1 MLTCERC
8 GGVNPES
15 KPLTVHGNKL
25 KCDDCIRTDKAIL
38 REIGS
43 RPPKPDFYWRERERA
58 VEEPE
63 PAIRPYWRQKEDDD

>member
-38 REIGS
+38 REIGAREP
-43 RPPKPDFYWRERERA
+43 RPNMYWRPREIEA
-58 VEEPE
+58 VEPD
-63 PAIRPYWRQKEDDD
+63 PKIRPYWRRPGDED